1 MSQAAAQRPRILS
14 AARYVWSLIAVPLLS
29 FVLALL
35 VGAVI
40 IVVSSTLVLKNPFD
54 PTLPLTAYA
63 ALAQGALGSYD
74 SLVTTLVQTTPLLLA
89 GMGVGIGF
97 RAGLFNIGAQGQF
110 LMGALGSVATAALM
124 PSAPSIVAI
133 PAALAGGMLVG
144 AAWGFV
150 PGLLKA
156 ISGAHEVVTTIM
168 MNYIALASMAWI
180 VSGPLKQA
188 GSNPPTTPS
197 VMSAALPILFGRAG
211 HLGILIAFLAVPI
224 AWFLLFRTTRGFEI
238 RAVGVNPDAARYA
251 GVKPRRL
258 VVLTMC
264 IAGMLAGLAGACTVL
279 GITHRMNTTFNT
291 TVGFDAITVALLGRS
306 NPVGI
311 MFAALLFGAMHAG
324 APPMQINAGIPVEL
338 VQVIQAL
345 ILLFLVANTVLRRL
359 LRLRGVAGVETT
371 DFQTITSSYSR
382 EAVV

>member
-1 MSQAAAQRPRILS
+1 MSQAAALRPRLDS
-14 AARYVWSLIAVPLLS
+14 AARYAWSLIAVPLLS
-29 FVLALL
+29 FVLALV

-40 IVVSSTLVLKNPFD
+40 IVLSSTVVLKNPFD

-74 SLVTTLVQTTPLLLA
+74 SIVTTLVQTTPLLLA

-110 LMGALGSVATAALM
+110 LMGAIGSVATAALLR
-124 PSAPSIVAI
+124 SAPSIVAI

-188 GSNPPTTPS
+188 GSNPPTTPN

-211 HLGILIAFLAVPI
+211 HLGIVIAFLAVPI
-224 AWFLLFRTTRGFEI
+224 AWFVLFRTTRGFEI

-359 LRLRGVAGVETT
+359 LRLRGVAGVENT

>member
-1 MSQAAAQRPRILS
+1 MSQAAAQRSRVVS
-14 AARYVWSLIAVPLLS
+14 AARYLWTLVAVPLLS
-29 FVLALL
+29 FVLALF

-40 IVVSSTLVLKNPFD
+40 IVLSSTVVLKNPFD
-54 PTLPLTAYA
+54 PTLPLTAYV

-74 SLVTTLVQTTPLLLA
+74 SFVTTLVQTTPLLLA
-89 GMGVGIGF
+89 GLGVGIGF

-110 LMGALGSVATAALM
+110 LMGAIGSIATAALM

-150 PGLLKA
+150 PGFLKA
-156 ISGAHEVVTTIM
+156 TSGAHEVVTTIM

-180 VSGPLKQA
+180 VNGPLKQA

-197 VMSAALPILFGRAG
+197 VTSAALPILFGRAG

-264 IAGMLAGLAGACTVL
+264 IAGMLAGLAGAITVL

-306 NPVGI
+306 NPIGI

-359 LRLRGVAGVETT
+359 LRLRGVAGVEHS